1 MSLGPKGNSLRD
13 QLNSVWR
20 QTGVKPKQLDEL
32 KELPES
38 CTELWKIFIDLHN
51 ARQSN
56 GFGMSPLTYS
66 DISAYAHLYKIEFEE
81 WELTLLRMFD
91 QAVLQI
97 IADDQE
103 KKSTAKNKP
112 A

>member
-13 QLNSVWR
+13 QLNNAWR

-38 CTELWKIFIDLHN
+38 CVDIWYTFLKLHN
-51 ARQSN
+51 ARGSS
-56 GFGMSPLTYS
+56 GFGVSPISYS
-66 DISAYAHLYKIEFEE
+66 EILAYCQLHQVEFEE
-81 WELTLLRMFD
+81 WELDLIRLFD
-91 QAVLQI
+91 QTVLQI
-97 IADDQE
+97 IAEDQE